1 MFLQIRRK
9 LPKVNRDL
17 AARILETEE
26 AENEKRDADDKEIK
40 KASKKK
46 KGLSSDVLE
55 DERFTAMF
63 SDKV

>member
-26 AENEKRDADDKEIK
+26 AETEKRDADDKEIK